1 MSNKRI
7 DALLVEEFD
16 GSYKSLHVFGRITYV
31 VIEIKGFTG
40 IGYAV
45 CSEKDEYRL
54 ETGIEVATRRAVK
67 HIAEQ
72 MDELGVDCIRPSD
85 VDTFIYYHLPHS
97 GGETTITADKAKLRH
112 TEWWT
117 GTQWDDSTSATD

>member
-40 IGYAV
+40 VGYAV
-45 CSEKDEYRL
+45 CSDKDEYRL
-54 ETGIEVATRRAVK
+54 EAGIEVATRRAVK

-72 MDELGVDCIRPSD
+72 MDELGVDGIGPSD
-85 VDTFIYYHLPHS
+85 VDTIIYYYFPDGS
-97 GGETTITADKAKLRH
+97 TITDGDVKRRQIK
-112 TEWWT
+112 WS
-117 GTQWDDSTSATD
+117 QTSRITLEPAA